1 MRQFWGLGLT
11 AAAMIA
17 ATSASAAS
25 VEIRDAVVRVTVVS
39 EPRNDVVVQV
49 VKTNAKLPLRINRQD
64 DGRVVVDGSP
74 DESNWLTGLLG
85 RRAASCNFSGS
96 HPSVTVW
103 GIGSIDVD
111 DMPQIIV
118 HAPMDAEVST
128 SGATIGSINRTDS
141 LILSIAGCDD
151 WTVANVRGR
160 LKIHDAGSGRIRAG
174 TAGELAINI
183 AGSGSLRTHAIG
195 NGVSA
200 HIAGSGE
207 VDIEEASG
215 PIQVEIAG
223 HGDVR
228 IGGGHA
234 TDMRVSIVG
243 SGDVAYKGV
252 ADNLRAAIA
261 GSGEIVV
268 AKVTGTVR
276 KSIAGS
282 GAIDVGH

>member
-1 MRQFWGLGLT
+1 MRHFLALGLAA
-11 AAAMIA
+11 AAAMA
-17 ATSASAAS
+17 ATSASAAG
-25 VEIRDAVVRVTVVS
+25 VEIRDAVVRVTIVPEARS
-39 EPRNDVVVQV
+39 DVVVQV
-49 VKTNAKLPLRINRQD
+49 VKTNPKLPLRVSQAGN
-64 DGRVVVDGSP
+64 GRVVVDGGS
-74 DESNWLTGLLG
+74 DDNWLGGLLG
-85 RRAASCNFSGS
+85 RRAASCNFSSS

-118 HAPMDAEVST
+118 HTPMDAEVST
-128 SGATIGSINRTDS
+128 SGATIGTISRTNS

-151 WTVANVRGR
+151 WTVANVRGKLR
-160 LKIHDAGSGRIRAG
+160 IHDAGSGRIRTG
-174 TAGELAINI
+174 TAGELVMNI
-183 AGSGSLRTHAIG
+183 AGSGALHTRAIA

-215 PIQVEIAG
+215 PIQIDISG

-228 IGGGHA
+228 MGGGHA
-234 TDMRVSIVG
+234 TDMRVNIIG

-282 GAIDVGH
+282 GAIDVGR

>member
-1 MRQFWGLGLT
+1 MRQLIGLGMT

-25 VEIRDAVVRVTVVS
+25 LEIRDAVVRVTIVPEARS
-39 EPRNDVVVQV
+39 DVVVQV
-49 VKTNAKLPLRINRQD
+49 VRTNPKLPLRVNGD
-64 DGRVVVDGSP
+64 GGGRVVVDGGADDS
-74 DESNWLTGLLG
+74 WLGGLLG
-85 RRAASCNFSGS
+85 RRAASCNFSGPR
-96 HPSVTVW
+96 PSVTVW
-103 GIGSIDVD
+103 GVGSISVD

-118 HAPMDAEVST
+118 RTPMDAEVST
-128 SGATIGSINRTDS
+128 SGATIGTISRTDS
-141 LILSIAGCDD
+141 LVLSIAGCDD

-160 LKIHDAGSGRIRAG
+160 LKIHNAGSGHIRSG
-174 TAGELAINI
+174 TAGSLAMNI
-183 AGSGSLRTHAIG
+183 AGSGSLRTHAIA

-215 PIQVEIAG
+215 PIQVDIAG

-234 TDMRVSIVG
+234 TDMRVNIVG

-268 AKVTGTVR
+268 AKVTGSVR

-282 GAIDVGH
+282 GAIDVGR

>member
-1 MRQFWGLGLT
+1 MRHLYGLGLA

-17 ATSASAAS
+17 ATSATAAS
-25 VEIRDAVVRVTVVS
+25 VEIRDAVVRVTVLPEARS
-39 EPRNDVVVQV
+39 DVVVQV
-49 VKTNAKLPLRINRQD
+49 IKTNPKLPLRVTRSG
-64 DGRVVVDGSP
+64 DGRVVVDGGS
-74 DESNWLTGLLG
+74 DDNWLGGLLG
-85 RRAASCNFSGS
+85 RRAASCNFSGP

-103 GIGSIDVD
+103 GVGSIDVD

-118 HAPMDAEVST
+118 RTPMDAQVST
-128 SGATIGSINRTDS
+128 SGATLGAIGRTDS
-141 LILSIAGCDD
+141 LVLSIAGCDD
-151 WTVANVRGR
+151 WVVANVRGR
-160 LKIHDAGSGRIRAG
+160 LKVHDAGSGRIRTGA
-174 TAGELAINI
+174 AGELAISI
-183 AGSGSLRTHAIG
+183 AGSGSLHTRAIA

-207 VDIEEASG
+207 VEIEEASG

-282 GAIDVGH
+282 GAIDVGR